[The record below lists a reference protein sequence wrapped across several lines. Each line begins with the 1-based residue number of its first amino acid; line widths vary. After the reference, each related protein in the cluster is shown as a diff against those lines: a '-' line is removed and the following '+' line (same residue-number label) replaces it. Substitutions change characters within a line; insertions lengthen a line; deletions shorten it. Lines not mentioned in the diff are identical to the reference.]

1 MVLFLMYFSRHM
13 SMNRLT
19 EGDYVRGQ
27 EDPGKNLVDLFKIA
41 DSCKILNCMIL

>member
-1 MVLFLMYFSRHM
+1 
-13 SMNRLT
+13 MNRLT